1 MNLFLAGD
9 FGMTGITSRNYQNEM
24 VSNLTTVSPGTVYIV
39 AKPAKRFTFDTFFDN
54 VSFDTDVAMRF
65 IKFSDLGNFFSWKY
79 RMDYDILSIE
89 ETDIGGVE
97 NG

>member
-1 MNLFLAGD
+1 
-9 FGMTGITSRNYQNEM
+9 MTGITSRYCQNET
-24 VSNLTTVSPGTVYIV
+24 VSNLTVVRSATVYTV
-39 AKPAKRFTFDTFFDN
+39 AKLVEWVTFDTFFDN
-54 VSFDTDVAMRF
+54 VSFDTDVALRF

-79 RMDYDILSIE
+79 RMDYDILNIE

>member
-1 MNLFLAGD
+1 MNSFLAGD
-9 FGMTGITSRNYQNEM
+9 FGMTGITSGNCQNET
-24 VSNLTTVSPGTVYIV
+24 VSKLTTVRSGTVYIV

-54 VSFDTDVAMRF
+54 VSFDTDVALRF
-65 IKFSDLGNFFSWKY
+65 INFSDLGNFFSWKY

>member
-1 MNLFLAGD
+1 M
-9 FGMTGITSRNYQNEM
+9 
-24 VSNLTTVSPGTVYIV
+24 
-39 AKPAKRFTFDTFFDN
+39 AKSAKLFTFDTFFDN
-54 VSFDTDVAMRF
+54 VSFDTDVALRF

-79 RMDYDILSIE
+79 RMDYDILNIE